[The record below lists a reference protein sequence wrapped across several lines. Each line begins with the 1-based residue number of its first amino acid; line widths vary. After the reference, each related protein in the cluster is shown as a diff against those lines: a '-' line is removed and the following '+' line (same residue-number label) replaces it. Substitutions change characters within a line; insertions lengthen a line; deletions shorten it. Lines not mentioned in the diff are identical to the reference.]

1 MMFTECG
8 LKPAFL
14 PAFLEILTM
23 KVRPMTNKQEKQPQ
37 PDEPQDV
44 PAEAVDAPENGDPA
58 RAGVEALTRRLEQ
71 AETQAAEYKDG
82 WLRAQADFQNYKK
95 RIERDNE
102 LTYASMKSDIVRRV
116 LPVLDDLERALQN
129 RPADEAWVNGIE
141 LITHKLRSVLEAEGV
156 KRIEAEG
163 LPFDPNF
170 HEAIS
175 HEPGGEVE
183 SGYVIAVAQNGYMLG
198 ERVIRPALVRVAQ

>member
-1 MMFTECG
+1 
-8 LKPAFL
+8 
-14 PAFLEILTM
+14 
-23 KVRPMTNKQEKQPQ
+23 MTDEQEKHPQ
-37 PDEPQDV
+37 SEEPENAS
-44 PAEAVDAPENGDPA
+44 AEAVDAPENGDPA
-58 RAGVEALTRRLEQ
+58 RAEIETLTRRLEE
-71 AETQAAEYKDG
+71 AEAKALEYKDG
-82 WLRAQADFQNYKK
+82 WQRAQADFQNYKK
-95 RIERDNE
+95 RLERDNE
-102 LTYASMKSDIVRRV
+102 LTYASMKSDIVRKV

-163 LPFDPNF
+163 KPFDPNF